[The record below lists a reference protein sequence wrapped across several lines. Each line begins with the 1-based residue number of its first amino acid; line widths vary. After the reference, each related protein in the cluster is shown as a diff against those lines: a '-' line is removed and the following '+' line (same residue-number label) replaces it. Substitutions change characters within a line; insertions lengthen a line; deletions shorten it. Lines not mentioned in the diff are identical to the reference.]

1 MINCNCR
8 SCDQT
13 NKNLYVLHCNNK
25 NIILLNNNIHH
36 IMIHKILLTYS
47 TTPSFLYVKK
57 FQKGTM
63 SSLIFQK
70 KIQIFFPL
78 ISALAPKKWPHQLG
92 QKVTVSTSD
101 KQLGSTNL
109 AFCITLAQKRA
120 PKNPFYICPYST
132 IFMGILGLLLAPV
145 GTLNVYCP

>member
-47 TTPSFLYVKK
+47 TTSSFLYVKK
-57 FQKGTM
+57 FEKGTM
-63 SSLIFQK
+63 LSLIFQK
-70 KIQIFFPL
+70 THRFFPL
-78 ISALAPKKWPHQLG
+78 ISALAPKKQPHQLG
-92 QKVTVSTSD
+92 QKVTVSTSH

-132 IFMGILGLLLAPV
+132 IFMRILGLLLAPV
-145 GTLNVYCP
+145 GTLNIYCP